1 MKERPETCVTPC
13 YPLVFQ
19 GDPWQTHKRAEGSK
33 MVDNRY
39 TPLCGAPTIFSPKSP
54 KKSHSLWRFTKPMFN
69 IRKTSCERFFGQFWE
84 ARWIHQEGFSW
95 RGESQKTWQG
105 DTCHVLNLFRFRGN
119 CSWALFWAPFVT
131 GNHPQGMNEEGLTGL
146 CEGCKMCKT
155 FDLPKAQGGF
165 SNPQR
170 LKNRKAVKV
179 VRFVRLAPERFIF
192 EDIKF
197 WVLRKVRTAS
207 NSMGTHFLWINK
219 SWNLPCQESTH
230 KKFLTLTISKIK

>member
-19 GDPWQTHKRAEGSK
+19 GDPWQPHKGAEGSK

-39 TPLCGAPTIFSPKSP
+39 TPLSVGHQLSFHRNHPRNLTVCEGSPNRCLTYGK
-54 KKSHSLWRFTKPMFN
+54 RAV
-69 IRKTSCERFFGQFWE
+69 ERFFGQFWE
-84 ARWIHQEGFSW
+84 AQWIHQEGFSW
-95 RGESQKTWQG
+95 RDESQKTWQG

-170 LKNRKAVKV
+170 PKNRKAVKV
-179 VRFVRLAPERFIF
+179 VRFVRLAPKRFIF
-192 EDIKF
+192 EGIKF
-197 WVLRKVRTAS
+197 WFLRKAKTAL
-207 NSMGTHFLWINK
+207 NSIGTHFLWIEIK
-219 SWNLPCQESTH
+219 VEIYLA
-230 KKFLTLTISKIK
+230 KKIHSKKRTISKIK